1 MSQQSVVTRL
11 RAARSGSRGRPRG
24 RASQGRPPWMERP
37 HWYGQGAKAA
47 ALAVLTVIVLYP
59 FVLAIGTSLAGREE
73 LNANG
78 GYVLLPHNP
87 TLEAY
92 RVVLSGGVVTQ
103 AAVVSIFVTLV
114 GTALSLAC
122 TVMIAYGTSRPGTV
136 LSKPIL
142 LLVLGT
148 FLFAPG
154 IIPTYLAVQ
163 QFRLL
168 DTYAA
173 LILPVL
179 LNAFNIVV
187 VRSFFQ
193 SIPEELYD
201 AARIDGAGEVTVLFR
216 IVLPLSKAV
225 LAVVGLFYAV
235 GYWNSFFNAVLYLND
250 ASKFPIQVILRSYV
264 LNGQSINAQ
273 AMGVHAV
280 PPATSLQM
288 AVLIIAI
295 VPIFCVYP
303 FLQKFFVKGV
313 LTGAIKG

>member
-1 MSQQSVVTRL
+1 MSQQTLASPL
-11 RAARSGSRGRPRG
+11 RRARPAER
-24 RASQGRPPWMERP
+24 RAKGRPPWMERP

-47 ALAVLTVIVLYP
+47 ALVVICVVVCYP
-59 FVLAIGTSLAGREE
+59 FLLAIGTSLASRAD

-78 GYVLLPHNP
+78 GYVLWPSHP

-92 RVVLSGGVVTQ
+92 RVVLSGGVVTR
-103 AAVVSIFVTLV
+103 AALVSIFITLV
-114 GTALSLAC
+114 GTTLSLAC
-122 TVMIAYGTSRPGTV
+122 TTMIAYGTSRPGT
-136 LSKPIL
+136 LLGKPIL
-142 LLVLGT
+142 LLILGT
-148 FLFAPG
+148 FLFSPG
-154 IIPTYLAVQ
+154 LIPTYLVVQ
-163 QFRLL
+163 QFGML
-168 DTYAA
+168 DTYTS

-201 AARIDGAGEVTVLFR
+201 AARIDGAGELSVLFR

-235 GYWNSFFNAVLYLND
+235 GYWNSFFSAVLYLND
-250 ASKFPIQVILRSYV
+250 SSKYPLQVILRAYV

-273 AMGVHAV
+273 AMGVHV
-280 PPATSLQM
+280 LPPATSLQM

-313 LTGAIKG
+313 LTGAVKG